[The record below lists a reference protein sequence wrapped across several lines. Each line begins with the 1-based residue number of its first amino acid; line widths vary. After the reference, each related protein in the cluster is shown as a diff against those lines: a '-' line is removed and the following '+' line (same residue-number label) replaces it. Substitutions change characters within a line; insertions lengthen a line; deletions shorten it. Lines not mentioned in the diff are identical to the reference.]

1 MTNQWLCFLFQ
12 ASVGPVFGFAMDSMQ
27 PPRKNAPAKW
37 VRVGL
42 WTLSQALGSIDI
54 LLWRTPRTGVNLG
67 AFVLSFL
74 AAWISFAFF
83 YETSFRRQLFITML
97 LILTASVSELFWALV
112 LWLFQLPALSADYA
126 QPDMVLAVLI
136 GSFGSNTLL
145 FFTAALWRRLR
156 LDRRMPRGS
165 AAFVIMPLCLFAPT
179 AIYSIDAVRL
189 GSQVSSLHI
198 LSMAGALLLSLLLI
212 CVQFNQAEKEQVE
225 RELSRLRHEAQLE
238 RQHYESVEARRE
250 EMGKIR
256 QDYNRHLTGVLTLL
270 EGAETEEAEKRL
282 LALLDKV
289 ESTREYP
296 YCTIPIVNAI
306 LSEKEGQCRKLGITL
321 RADLLFAGDVAVAP
335 IDLCSIFG
343 NLLDNAI
350 RACTQLPPD
359 RPREITL
366 EGRTQGDYLLIRC
379 DNPALR
385 GPGPKPEGSGYGMKI
400 LRDIAHRYAGQ
411 FTPSFENGTF
421 TARLVLLGSQ
431 TEVIP

>member
-12 ASVGPVFGFAMDSMQ
+12 VSVGPVFGFAMDSMQ

-37 VRVGL
+37 VRVSVWILAAIVSGL
-42 WTLSQALGSIDI
+42 CNVFLNSSKAA
-54 LLWRTPRTGVNLG
+54 VNIP
-67 AFVLSFL
+67 SFL
-74 AAWISFAFF
+74 LFFAAAYLSYRFF
-83 YETSFRRQLFITML
+83 YETSFARQLIVTML
-97 LILTASVSELFWALV
+97 LILSG
-112 LWLFQLPALSADYA
+112 LSALLTNALTLLLLGTPQLSMDFN
-126 QPDMVLAVLI
+126 QTDMVIHSLM
-136 GSFGSNTLL
+136 GSFTSNTLL

-156 LDRRMPRGS
+156 LDKRMPRGS

-250 EMGKIR
+250 EMGRIR

-270 EGAETEEAEKRL
+270 EGGETEEAEKRL

-321 RADLLFAGDVAVAP
+321 RADLLFAGDVGVAP

-350 RACTQLPPD
+350 RACSQLPPD

-421 TARLVLLGSQ
+421 TARLVLLGKA
-431 TEVIP
+431 